1 MQISKCTLQ
10 HLQQLQQVAQQ
21 SFCETFAAV
30 NKAEDIEDYL
40 NTALSLTS
48 LTQQLTHPSSAFYLL
63 EVDQQPAGYLKLNQA
78 PAQTEINDP
87 AAIEIERIY
96 LLQAY
101 QRRRLGQA
109 LLDKAISL
117 ANEQHKS
124 YLWLGVWEHNQ
135 QALAFYKKNGFY
147 KIDQHHFQLGDDLQT
162 DFILRKDL

>member
-10 HLQQLQQVAQQ
+10 QINQLQKVAQQ
-21 SFCETFAAV
+21 SFYETFAAV
-30 NKAEDIEDYL
+30 NKQQDIQDYL
-40 NTALSLTS
+40 NTALSLTT
-48 LTQQLTHPSSAFYLL
+48 LTQQLTNPSSAFYLL
-63 EVDQQPAGYLKLNQA
+63 EVEQQIAGYLKLNQG

-101 QRRRLGQA
+101 QGKQLGQA

-117 ANEQHKS
+117 ANEQRKS
-124 YLWLGVWEHNQ
+124 YVWLGVWEHNQ
-135 QALAFYKKNGFY
+135 KALAFYKKNGFY
-147 KIDQHHFQLGDDLQT
+147 KIDQHSFQLGDDLQT